1 MSISRK
7 KIVMILIMLFLL
19 LALIFGTAYID
30 RVGEYKRAVKE
41 TTIEEVNILDIPD
54 GVYIGEYDVNFIYA
68 KVEVDVSGGKIID
81 VRILEHRQ
89 ERGKAAEA
97 VANEIVDEQRIDVD
111 TVPGATNSSIVIK
124 KAVEVALKGNA

>member
-19 LALIFGTAYID
+19 LALIFGIAYID
-30 RVGEYKRAVKE
+30 CVGEYKRAVKE
-41 TTIEEVNILDIPD
+41 TTIEEVNISDIPD

-111 TVPGATNSSIVIK
+111 TVSGTTNSSIVIK

>member
-1 MSISRK
+1 M
-7 KIVMILIMLFLL
+7 
-19 LALIFGTAYID
+19 
-30 RVGEYKRAVKE
+30 
-41 TTIEEVNILDIPD
+41 
-54 GVYIGEYDVNFIYA
+54 NFIYA

-111 TVPGATNSSIVIK
+111 TVSGATN
-124 KAVEVALKGNA
+124 L